1 MSTVEE
7 LTEKVQK
14 LMKEL
19 ETLKQ
24 QEEKVDLK
32 YPFEHLEKYW
42 LVGAEG
48 SVGPLRWSNNE
59 FDTQRYEQGHI
70 FKTEQEAKSERDKRE
85 LLMRFKQ
92 FRDKCNG
99 YWKPDFKDSS
109 KDKYIIYYDY
119 EFRAFFCSNIGRED
133 EFHLFSYF
141 KNQKD
146 CKRAI
151 ELFGDEIKKLYVE
164 AEYE

>member
-1 MSTVEE
+1 MSTIAE
-7 LTEKVQK
+7 LEKEIQVLQQK
-14 LMKEL
+14 LEVEKK
-19 ETLKQ
+19 KQ
-24 QEEKVDLK
+24 EFD
-32 YPFEHLEKYW
+32 YPFECGEKYW
-42 LVGAEG
+42 YVA
-48 SVGPLRWSNNE
+48 SVGDVKNNQWTNHNV
-59 FDTQRYEQGHI
+59 DRMYYEQGNV
-70 FKTEQEAKSERDKRE
+70 FKTQEEAERERDRRI
-85 LLMRFKQ
+85 LLTRFRQ

-99 YWKPDFKDSS
+99 NWKPDFKDSS

>member
-1 MSTVEE
+1 MSKVEE
-7 LTEKVQK
+7 LKNQI
-14 LMKEL
+14 KEL
-19 ETLKQ
+19 EKQ
-24 QEEKVDLK
+24 LEFEEEKEK
-32 YPFEHLEKYW
+32 NKFTFPFNVNEEYCELQPDGIFSVYHWKNLLAQKMAYAQGNVFKKVEDAQLE
-42 LVGAEG
+42 
-48 SVGPLRWSNNE
+48 R
-59 FDTQRYEQGHI
+59 Q
-70 FKTEQEAKSERDKRE
+70 KRE
-85 LLMRFKQ
+85 LLMKFKQ

-99 YWKPDFKDSS
+99 DWKPDFKDSS

-119 EFRAFFCSNIGRED
+119 EFLEFYCSNLGGED
-133 EFHLFSYF
+133 EFHLFGYF